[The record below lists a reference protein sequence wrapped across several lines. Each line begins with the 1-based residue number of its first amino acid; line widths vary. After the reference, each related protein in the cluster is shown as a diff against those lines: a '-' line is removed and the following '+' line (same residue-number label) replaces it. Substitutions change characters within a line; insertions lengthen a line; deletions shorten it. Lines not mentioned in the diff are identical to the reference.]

1 MTPLVL
7 LVGLWRA
14 AAQDPITIAAT
25 AAAGKAASYV
35 GGQVVAKVEDKIEH
49 PGVSE
54 CEGPQCCIGS
64 TCMNMPG
71 MYCKSERG
79 DTTCIGY
86 SLVAA
91 KEGVCA
97 CVHGACNGA
106 GLCPDS
112 PDYVASGEA
121 SSTASIAP
129 GLPQPA
135 ASSAAGTVA
144 GATGAAAGA
153 AAAGVNP
160 AQTTQLSPSSNAQF
174 NDASG
179 ADQSGSALPLPVLI
193 VGAVALAGILISVVV
208 CVIKRRQ
215 GYDYYDDEEDEE
227 MTRAPLH
234 IAQNYPGRV
243 KGPGH

>member
-1 MTPLVL
+1 MAMTPLVL

-14 AAQDPITIAAT
+14 AAQDPITMAAT
-25 AAAGKAASYV
+25 AAAGKAATYV
-35 GGQVVAKVEDKIEH
+35 GGQVVEKVQEKIEH
-49 PGVSE
+49 PGVSK

-86 SLVAA
+86 SIVGAT
-91 KEGVCA
+91 EGVCA

-112 PDYVASGEA
+112 VDYAANGETSGSAS
-121 SSTASIAP
+121 TAP

-135 ASSAAGTVA
+135 ASAAA
-144 GATGAAAGA
+144 GAAAGA
-153 AAAGVNP
+153 ATGAVAAGVNP

-174 NDASG
+174 KDASG

-193 VGAVALAGILISVVV
+193 VGAVALAGILISVAV

-215 GYDYYDDEEDEE
+215 GYDYYDDDEDEE
-227 MTRAPLH
+227 MSRAPLH
-234 IAQNYPGRV
+234 IAQNYPGRM